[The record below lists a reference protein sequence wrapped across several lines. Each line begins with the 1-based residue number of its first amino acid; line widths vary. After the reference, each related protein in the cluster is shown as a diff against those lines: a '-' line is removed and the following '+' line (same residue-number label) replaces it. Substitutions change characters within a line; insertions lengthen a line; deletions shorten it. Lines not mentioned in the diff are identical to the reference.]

1 MVSILLPMVMF
12 IRDNFLKDYNMAG
25 VFTLMLDLVHMKE
38 NGLTE
43 EKKAQENLMLMVT
56 IIKGNG
62 IQQRLALGLTSGRM
76 ETDLKEVS

>member
-1 MVSILLPMVMF
+1 MF